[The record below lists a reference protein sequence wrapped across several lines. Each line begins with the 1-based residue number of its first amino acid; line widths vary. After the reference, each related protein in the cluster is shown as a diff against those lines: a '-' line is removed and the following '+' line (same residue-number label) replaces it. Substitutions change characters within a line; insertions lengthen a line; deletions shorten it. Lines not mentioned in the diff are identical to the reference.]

1 MEFNYGN
8 IRSLSHKKLKLGD
21 YTIRPFEANKLWQ
34 ITTDHNDY
42 EYYKKVGIN
51 VYRALY
57 PENHKYF
64 GNVANISSSLY
75 DRVFTT
81 QSLDPKVLWYYLDH
95 NFYTEYRNDKVPNNI
110 TDDNTITYLA
120 ESSSLMII
128 PVGVFGEGILQK
140 SFSITNH
147 SNVSSS
153 QYKLIDDGF
162 GNLRDT
168 DFNENNFV
176 NVSPILYLG
185 FNEKYRE
192 YNMKNKKMDYVL
204 DMSYYKN
211 DVSIKNVKNIDYY
224 PGIPT
229 TDTTQSTGVCAEIH
243 GTYFQVKDKD
253 LFNFS
258 RSENFAFSFWLKV
271 PSAQTDVTTSY
282 NPLFNKNRIKRV
294 DTLNEY
300 TLTYTSGDVV
310 RNAEQY
316 PFDIFLNN
324 STSAKPNTITFKQ
337 SSNEQTAEVTSSALT
352 PNSWNHIICQKSA
365 SYFQIWINGT
375 LNNQTQL
382 NISKNTTNDHNFYIA
397 GNGPSGSMLSGSLDE
412 VRVYRK
418 ALSSNEITYLYDNS
432 FDTGYAYQTSRVGN
446 IFNKSGFAV
455 ISDPRPKYK
464 NAILGE
470 TGNFDYNGNT
480 NGFVAE
486 FRSTTTFYQYEII
499 CKLRKH
505 EFNFTQNPS
514 IRKDGDT
521 NSNELEEYVYNRYFN
536 PFITSIGLYNDKNEL
551 LAIAK
556 LANPLEKRD
565 DVDINVIIR
574 FDI

>member
-51 VYRALY
+51 TYRALY

-64 GNVANISSSLY
+64 GNVANLSSSLY

-81 QSLDPKVLWYYLDH
+81 QSMDPKILWYYLDH
-95 NFYTEYRNDKVPNNI
+95 NFYTEYRNDKVPNI
-110 TDDNTITYLA
+110 VTDNNTITYLA

-140 SFSITNH
+140 SFSITNQ
-147 SNVSSS
+147 SSVSAS
-153 QYKLIDDGF
+153 QYKLIDDGY

-176 NVSPILYLG
+176 DESPLLYIG

-192 YNMKNKKMDYVL
+192 YNMKSKKMDYVI
-204 DMSYYKN
+204 DMSSYRN
-211 DVSIKNVKNIDYY
+211 DVSIKNIKNIDYY

-229 TDTTQSTGVCAEIH
+229 TDTTQSTGVCAEIRN
-243 GTYFQVKDKD
+243 TYLQVHNKES
-253 LFNFS
+253 FNFS

-271 PSAQTDVTTSY
+271 PSAQTNVTASY
-282 NPLFNKNRIKRV
+282 NAIFNKNRMKRV

-300 TLTYTSGDVV
+300 TLTYTSGDVA

-324 STSAKPNTITFKQ
+324 STSAKPNTLTFKQ
-337 SSNEQTAEVTSSALT
+337 SSNEQTAEVTSSVLT
-352 PNSWNHIICQKSA
+352 ANTWHHIVCQKSS
-365 SYFQIWINGT
+365 SYFQIWIDGAID
-375 LNNQTQL
+375 NQTQL
-382 NISKNTTNDHNFYIA
+382 NISKNVMNDHNFYIA
-397 GNGPSGSMLSGSLDE
+397 GNGPSGSTLSGSMDE

-418 ALSSNEITYLYDNS
+418 ALTSNEITYLYDNS
-432 FDTGYAYQTSRVGN
+432 FDKGYAYQTSRVGN
-446 IFNKSGFAV
+446 IFHKNGFIV

-464 NAILGE
+464 NTILG
-470 TGNFDYNGNT
+470 TNGNFDYDGNI

-521 NSNELEEYVYNRYFN
+521 NNNDVEDYVYSRYFN
-536 PFITSIGLYNDKNEL
+536 PFITSIGLYNEKNEL